1 MGYTLTYEDA
11 VAEQARRRRPK
22 ATRDASAIPAD
33 VNRRL
38 TGADLADAIELLA
51 PKAPAKKAPAKK
63 APAKRPLK
71 ARITPEDFAKKA
83 GADAATAAH
92 GPLSAL
98 TAAGKKR
105 WWNTY
110 RKAKAT
116 NLAELLANA

>member
-51 PKAPAKKAPAKK
+51 PKAPAKK